1 MSATIEATTTGR
13 LGTTTPTT
21 RVAPR
26 QAVRN
31 ALTVAWRNLAAIR
44 HNPLELLDVS
54 VQPIMFVLLFAFVFG
69 GAMAGSPQ
77 AYLEYGLAG
86 IIVQNALF
94 MSLYT
99 AMGVNTDLGKGV
111 FDRFR
116 SLPIAR
122 SAPLAGRIAADVVRQ
137 VWGIAVLLGVGMLI
151 GFRVTTGLPEVL
163 LATGLV
169 VLFVIAFSWFPLL
182 IGIKVDSPEK
192 VQMFGFVL
200 VFPLTFASGA
210 FVQVDTMPGWLQ
222 GFVRVNPVTQLSDAV
237 RALLTGGAWGEPAL
251 ISLLWAVGFAAV
263 FAPLAI
269 RALRRRA

>member
-1 MSATIEATTTGR
+1 MSATIEATTTDR
-13 LGTTTPTT
+13 LTTTPTT
-21 RVAPR
+21 RIPPR
-26 QAVRN
+26 QVLRN
-31 ALTVAWRNLAAIR
+31 SLTIAWRNLAAIR

-77 AYLEYGLAG
+77 AYLAYGLAG

-151 GFRVTTGLPEVL
+151 GFRITTGLPETL
-163 LATGLV
+163 LAVGLV
-169 VLFVIAFSWFPLL
+169 LTFVIAFSWFPLL

-192 VQMFGFVL
+192 VQIFGFVL
-200 VFPLTFASGA
+200 IFPLTFASGA
-210 FVQVDTMPGWLQ
+210 FVQPATMPSWLQ
-222 GFVRVNPVTQLSDAV
+222 GFVKVNPVTQLADAV
-237 RALLTGGAWGEPAL
+237 RALLTGGSWGEPAL
-251 ISLLWAVGFAAV
+251 ISLAWAVGFAVV

>member
-1 MSATIEATTTGR
+1 MSAVATTTARSTATG
-13 LGTTTPTT
+13 GITT
-21 RVAPR
+21 RVAPG
-26 QAVRN
+26 QVLRN
-31 ALTVAWRNLAAIR
+31 SLTIAWRNLAAIR

-54 VQPIMFVLLFAFVFG
+54 VQPVMFVLLFAFVFG

-77 AYLEYGLAG
+77 AYLTYGLAG

-151 GFRVTTGLPEVL
+151 G
-163 LATGLV
+163 
-169 VLFVIAFSWFPLL
+169 
-182 IGIKVDSPEK
+182 IKVDSPEK
-192 VQMFGFVL
+192 VQIFGFVL

-222 GFVRVNPVTQLSDAV
+222 GFVKVNPVTQLSDAV
-237 RALLTGGAWGEPAL
+237 RALLTGGTWGEPAL
-251 ISLLWAVGFAAV
+251 ISLLWAAGFAVV

-269 RALRRRA
+269 RALRRRF